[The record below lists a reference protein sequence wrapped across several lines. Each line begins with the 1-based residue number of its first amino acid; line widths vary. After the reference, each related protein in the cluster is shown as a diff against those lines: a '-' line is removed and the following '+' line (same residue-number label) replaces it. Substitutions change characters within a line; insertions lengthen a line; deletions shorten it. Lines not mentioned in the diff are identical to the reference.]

1 MTQDRVRR
9 LTLRDVAAELG
20 VSAKTVSNAY
30 VHPDQL
36 SVELRQRI
44 IDTAARL
51 GYPGPDPI
59 AAGLLTNHGMR
70 EFDHHVEIEI
80 VRRIGFVLRHS
91 IFHADR

>member
-44 IDTAARL
+44 IDTAQGQLADGGYLRMSGQQHRQQCRAGVARRQDV
-51 GYPGPDPI
+51 GN
-59 AAGLLTNHGMR
+59 AAGR
-70 EFDHHVEIEI
+70 AI
-80 VRRIGFVLRHS
+80 
-91 IFHADR
+91 